1 MNQNHDRRLELSAK
15 FMEMGQALTKEG
27 LTLNDHAIIQS
38 GNVFIMLGG
47 MIIND
52 VDMFEFIDYCSKF
65 SSKKL
70 LDGLDASGSDLSAY
84 IKASNDI
91 SIEDYIKQIRNQKK
105 KPDEDTD
112 KPSED

>member
-1 MNQNHDRRLELSAK
+1 MNQDNNRHLELSAK
-15 FMEMGQALTKEG
+15 FMEMGQALVKEG
-27 LTLNDHAIIQS
+27 LKTNDHSIVQS

-47 MIIND
+47 MILNEI
-52 VDMFEFIDYCSKF
+52 DMFEFIDYCAKF

-70 LDGLDASGSDLSAY
+70 LDGLDASGSDLSAF
-84 IKASNDI
+84 IKSSNDI